1 MIGGKS
7 AGAAAMS
14 LSPRCYALSQ
24 ITSLVAS
31 ISRKNFKT
39 NQAEI
44 EKVRPVV
51 LIDAHHTC
59 MWDGE

>member
-1 MIGGKS
+1 MIFVKEVARVFGGES
-7 AGAAAMS
+7 AGTAAMS

-44 EKVRPVV
+44 EKV
-51 LIDAHHTC
+51 
-59 MWDGE
+59 G

>member
-1 MIGGKS
+1 MIFVKEVARVFVGES
-7 AGAAAMS
+7 AGTAAMS

-44 EKVRPVV
+44 EKVRLTVSN
-51 LIDAHHTC
+51 
-59 MWDGE
+59 